1 MAANDR
7 GLGRGLDALLK
18 GYQSSNDAPEIH
30 ELSIASIVPN
40 PYQPRRE
47 FAPDALDELA
57 LSIKQQGVL
66 QPVLVRAVAG
76 PNGQNYEL
84 VAGERRLRASQLAGM
99 STIPAMVRELSNEES
114 LAIALIENLQRED
127 LNPIEEALG
136 LQQLKDQFGLNQE
149 DLAKRIS
156 KSRPAVANLLR
167 LLNLPQAIQDD
178 IRLGNLSSGHA
189 RALLAIDEAIVQT
202 ALRNR
207 IVEHGLTVRDAEA
220 QVAFWR
226 EHKELPPAA
235 AAPLPATSRKR
246 VAKEESSQASD
257 LDVLADKLTDAL
269 QVKVAARGSMSR
281 GHLILSF
288 RSHKELEAVLGAIG
302 IDPTSFFANQP

>member
-1 MAANDR
+1 MAANER

-18 GYQSSNDAPEIH
+18 GYQSSNDAPDVRP
-30 ELSIASIVPN
+30 LAIASIVPN

-47 FAPDALDELA
+47 FEPGALEELA
-57 LSIKQQGVL
+57 LSIKEQGVL
-66 QPVLVRAVAG
+66 QPILVRAVAG
-76 PNGQNYEL
+76 PNGQNFEL
-84 VAGERRLRASQLAGM
+84 VAGERRLRASQLAGL

-167 LLNLPQAIQDD
+167 LLHLPQAIQSD
-178 IRLGNLSSGHA
+178 IQRGKLSSGHA
-189 RALLAIDEAIVQT
+189 RALLAIDEPVVQT

-207 IVEHGLTVRDAEA
+207 ILEHGLTVRDAEA

-226 EHKELPPAA
+226 ENKELPPLTTS
-235 AAPLPATSRKR
+235 PLPSPTRKR
-246 VAKEESSQASD
+246 GTRETPVEAND
-257 LDVLADKLTDAL
+257 LEILADKLTDTL
-269 QVKVAARGSMSR
+269 QVKVAARGTMSR